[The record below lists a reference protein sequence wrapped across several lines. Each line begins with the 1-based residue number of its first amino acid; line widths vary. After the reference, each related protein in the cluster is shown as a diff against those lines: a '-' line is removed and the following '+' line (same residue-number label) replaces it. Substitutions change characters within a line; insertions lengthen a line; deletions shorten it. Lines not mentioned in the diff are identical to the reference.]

1 VPTSRRSQQER
12 ARTTRTA
19 LTEAARTLFA
29 TRGYPNVPADD
40 IVRAAG
46 VTRGALYH
54 HHTDKQELFREVFE
68 KLEQEVTDEVAQV
81 ARDAPDQWT
90 GMVAAL
96 ARFLELCQR
105 PDVLRIALTDAPA
118 VLGWQ
123 AWREIESRHGLGL
136 ITELLDAAVAAD
148 LLVPTPV
155 PVLAQL
161 VLSLVI
167 EAALTI
173 AHADDPA
180 AAREQ
185 TQQALLVLFSGL
197 LKDQAS

>member
-1 VPTSRRSQQER
+1 VPTSRRSQEER
-12 ARTTRTA
+12 RRATRAA
-19 LTEAARTLFA
+19 LTSAARELFA

-54 HHTDKQELFREVFE
+54 HYADKQDVFREVFE
-68 KLEQEVTDEVAQV
+68 KLEEEMTREVAQ
-81 ARDAPDQWT
+81 AAQDAPDQWSR
-90 GMVAAL
+90 MVAAL
-96 ARFLELCQR
+96 ARFLEICQR

-123 AWREIESRHGLGL
+123 EWREIESRHGLGL
-136 ITELLDAAVAAD
+136 ITELLEQAVAAD

-173 AHADDPA
+173 AHAQDPA
-180 AAREQ
+180 AASEQ
-185 TQQALLVLFSGL
+185 AQQALLTLFSGL
-197 LKDQAS
+197 LKS